1 MVGACSTS
9 VPGTYSDGDWDISCC
24 ERYVASGQWRSELT

>member
-9 VPGTYSDGDWDISCC
+9 VTGSYSDGDWDFSCC
-24 ERYVASGQWRSELT
+24 ERYVASSQ